1 MSRLA
6 ISTLGYLVLRG
17 HNALRMVLPEV
28 TRSLHADLD
37 PAALA
42 FGPHTATRTFVGPPL
57 QCLSYWTHGNQPRYR
72 RLRRTAARAAPAALP
87 AAGPSHPSR
96 PDPGSHGPP
105 IAPPHEHRR

>member
-42 FGPHTATRTFVGPPL
+42 FGSHTASMNFVDLPL
-57 QCLSYWTHGNQPRYR
+57 SCLYSWTHGNQKRYCQL
-72 RLRRTAARAAPAALP
+72 LRTCARDSPGDLPAARA
-87 AAGPSHPSR
+87 SR
-96 PDPGSHGPP
+96 
-105 IAPPHEHRR
+105 ARRACRG